1 MPKITAFGEILWDN
15 LPTGKVLGG
24 APVNLLTHL
33 AALGADCSVISR
45 CGNDADGAALREA
58 IRRKHVAIDFIQTD
72 PQLATSQVLVQLN
85 DEGCVHYDIV
95 YPCAWDKIQAGE
107 AAKTRVAQSD
117 VFIFGS
123 LSVRDAVSRQAL
135 AELLPHASFKIF
147 DVNLRPP
154 HYQLAHLSDMMRQA
168 DFIKLNDDELHE
180 IATALGSPYRSIE
193 QNIRFIAEHTHTRQI
208 CVTLGK
214 HGALYFCDGEL
225 FAHHG
230 YRVTVADTVGAGD
243 NFLAGFV
250 YKLLSGASPADTLA
264 FACAWGA
271 LAASHHGATPE
282 LSLAD
287 VEELMNPSV
296 QQAV

>member
-85 DEGCVHYDIV
+85 DEGCAHYDIV

-225 FAHHG
+225 FAHYG

-243 NFLAGFV
+243 SFLAGFIHQ
-250 YKLLSGASPADTLA
+250 YLQRKPPQEILA
-264 FACAWGA
+264 FACALGS
-271 LAASHHGATPE
+271 LVASRHGATPE
-282 LSLAD
+282 VSLA
-287 VEELMNPSV
+287 EIEAMMNPR
-296 QQAV
+296 

>member
-85 DEGCVHYDIV
+85 DEGCAHYDIV

-154 HYQLAHLSDMMRQA
+154 HYQLAHLRNMMRQA

-225 FAHHG
+225 FAHYG

-243 NFLAGFV
+243 SFLAGFIHQ
-250 YKLLSGASPADTLA
+250 YLQRKPPQEILA
-264 FACAWGA
+264 FACTLGS
-271 LAASHHGATPE
+271 LVASRHGATPE
-282 LSLAD
+282 VSLA
-287 VEELMNPSV
+287 EIEAMMNPR
-296 QQAV
+296 

>member
-85 DEGCVHYDIV
+85 DEGCAHYDIV

-154 HYQLAHLSDMMRQA
+154 HYQLAHLRNMMRQA

-243 NFLAGFV
+243 SFLAGFIHQ
-250 YKLLSGASPADTLA
+250 YLQRKPPQEILA
-264 FACAWGA
+264 FACALGS
-271 LAASHHGATPE
+271 LVASRHGATSE
-282 LSLAD
+282 VSLA
-287 VEELMNPSV
+287 EIEAMMNP
-296 QQAV
+296 Q

>member
-58 IRRKHVAIDFIQTD
+58 IRCKHVAIDFIQTD

-85 DEGCVHYDIV
+85 DEGCAHYDIV

-154 HYQLAHLSDMMRQA
+154 HYRLAHLSDMMRQA

-225 FAHHG
+225 FAHYG

-243 NFLAGFV
+243 SFLAGFIHQ
-250 YKLLSGASPADTLA
+250 YLQRKPPQEILA
-264 FACAWGA
+264 FACALGS
-271 LAASHHGATPE
+271 LVASRHGATPE
-282 LSLAD
+282 VSLA
-287 VEELMNPSV
+287 EIEAMMNPR
-296 QQAV
+296 

>member
-85 DEGCVHYDIV
+85 DEGCAHYDIV

-154 HYQLAHLSDMMRQA
+154 HYRLAHLSDMMRQA
-168 DFIKLNDDELHE
+168 DSIKLNDDELHE

-225 FAHHG
+225 FAHYG

-243 NFLAGFV
+243 SFLAGFIHQ
-250 YKLLSGASPADTLA
+250 YLQRKPPQEILA
-264 FACAWGA
+264 FACALGS
-271 LAASHHGATPE
+271 LVASRHGATPE
-282 LSLAD
+282 VSL
-287 VEELMNPSV
+287 VEIEAMMNP
-296 QQAV
+296 Q

>member
-243 NFLAGFV
+243 SFLAGFIHQ
-250 YKLLSGASPADTLA
+250 YLQRKPPQEILA
-264 FACAWGA
+264 FACTLGSRV
-271 LAASHHGATPE
+271 ASRHGATPE
-282 LSLAD
+282 VSLA
-287 VEELMNPSV
+287 EIEAMMNP
-296 QQAV
+296 Q

>member
-85 DEGCVHYDIV
+85 DEGCAHYDIV
-95 YPCAWDKIQAGE
+95 YPCAWDKIQANE
-107 AAKTRVAQSD
+107 AAKSRVAQSD

-154 HYQLAHLSDMMRQA
+154 HYRLADLRDMMRQA

-214 HGALYFCDGEL
+214 HGALYYRDGEL

-230 YRVTVADTVGAGD
+230 YRITVADTVGAGD
-243 NFLAGFV
+243 SFLAGFIHQ
-250 YKLLSGASPADTLA
+250 YLQRKPPQEILA
-264 FACAWGA
+264 FACALGS
-271 LAASHHGATPE
+271 LVASRHGATPE
-282 LSLAD
+282 VSLA
-287 VEELMNPSV
+287 EIEAMMNP
-296 QQAV
+296 Q

>member
-85 DEGCVHYDIV
+85 DEGCAHYDIV

-154 HYQLAHLSDMMRQA
+154 HYQLAHLRDMMRQA

-243 NFLAGFV
+243 SFLAGFIHQ
-250 YKLLSGASPADTLA
+250 YLQRKPPQEILA
-264 FACAWGA
+264 FACTLGS
-271 LAASHHGATPE
+271 LVASRHGATPE
-282 LSLAD
+282 VSLA
-287 VEELMNPSV
+287 EIEAMMNP
-296 QQAV
+296 Q

>member
-72 PQLATSQVLVQLN
+72 PQLATSQVLVQL
-85 DEGCVHYDIV
+85 DGEGCAHYDIV

-225 FAHHG
+225 FAHYG
-230 YRVTVADTVGAGD
+230 YRVTVADTVGAG
-243 NFLAGFV
+243 NSFLAGFIHQFLHG
-250 YKLLSGASPADTLA
+250 KPPQDILA
-264 FACAWGA
+264 FACALGS
-271 LAASHHGATPE
+271 LVAAQHGATPE
-282 LSLAD
+282 IALA
-287 VEELMNPSV
+287 EIEAMMQPR
-296 QQAV
+296 

>member
-85 DEGCVHYDIV
+85 DEGCAHYDIV

-154 HYQLAHLSDMMRQA
+154 HYRLAHLSDMMRQA
-168 DFIKLNDDELHE
+168 DFIKLHDDELHE

-225 FAHHG
+225 FAHYG

-243 NFLAGFV
+243 SFLAGFIHQ
-250 YKLLSGASPADTLA
+250 YLQRKPPQEILA
-264 FACAWGA
+264 FACALGS
-271 LAASHHGATPE
+271 LVASRHGATPE
-282 LSLAD
+282 VSLTEIEAM
-287 VEELMNPSV
+287 MNP
-296 QQAV
+296 Q

>member
-72 PQLATSQVLVQLN
+72 PQLATSQVLVQLD
-85 DEGCVHYDIV
+85 DEGCAHYDIV

-154 HYQLAHLSDMMRQA
+154 HYRLAHLSDMMRQA

-225 FAHHG
+225 FAHYG

-243 NFLAGFV
+243 SFLAGFIHQ
-250 YKLLSGASPADTLA
+250 YLQRKPPQEILA
-264 FACAWGA
+264 FAGA
-271 LAASHHGATPE
+271 LGSLVASRHGATSE
-282 LSLAD
+282 VSLA
-287 VEELMNPSV
+287 EIEAMMNP
-296 QQAV
+296 Q

>member
-72 PQLATSQVLVQLN
+72 PQLATSQVLVQL
-85 DEGCVHYDIV
+85 DTEGCAHYDIV

-154 HYQLAHLSDMMRQA
+154 HYRLADLRDMMRQA

-193 QNIRFIAEHTHTRQI
+193 QNIRFIAERTHTRQI

-230 YRVTVADTVGAGD
+230 YRVNVADTVGAGD
-243 NFLAGFV
+243 SFLAGFIHQFLQG
-250 YKLLSGASPADTLA
+250 KTPPETLA
-264 FACAWGA
+264 FACALGS
-271 LAASHHGATPE
+271 LVASRHGATPE
-282 LSLAD
+282 ITLAEID
-287 VEELMNPSV
+287 ALMHP
-296 QQAV
+296 Q

>member
-85 DEGCVHYDIV
+85 DEGCAHYDIV
-95 YPCAWDKIQAGE
+95 YPCAWDKIQANE
-107 AAKTRVAQSD
+107 AAKSRVAQSD

-243 NFLAGFV
+243 SFLAGFIHQ
-250 YKLLSGASPADTLA
+250 YLQRKPPQEILA
-264 FACAWGA
+264 FACALGS
-271 LAASHHGATPE
+271 LVASRHGATPE
-282 LSLAD
+282 VSLA
-287 VEELMNPSV
+287 EIEAMMNP
-296 QQAV
+296 Q

>member
-85 DEGCVHYDIV
+85 DEGCAHYDIV

-154 HYQLAHLSDMMRQA
+154 HYQLAHLRNMMRQA

-243 NFLAGFV
+243 SFLAGFIHQ
-250 YKLLSGASPADTLA
+250 YLQRKPPQEILA
-264 FACAWGA
+264 FACALGS
-271 LAASHHGATPE
+271 LVASRHGATPE
-282 LSLAD
+282 VSLA
-287 VEELMNPSV
+287 EIEAMMNP
-296 QQAV
+296 Q

>member
-85 DEGCVHYDIV
+85 DEGCAHYDIV

-154 HYQLAHLSDMMRQA
+154 HYQLAHLRNMMRQA

-208 CVTLGK
+208 CVTLDK

-225 FAHHG
+225 FAHYG

-243 NFLAGFV
+243 SFLAGFIHQ
-250 YKLLSGASPADTLA
+250 YLQRKPPQEILA
-264 FACAWGA
+264 FACTLGS
-271 LAASHHGATPE
+271 LVASRHGATPE
-282 LSLAD
+282 VSLA
-287 VEELMNPSV
+287 EIEAMMNP
-296 QQAV
+296 Q

>member
-1 MPKITAFGEILWDN
+1 MHKITTFGEALWDN
-15 LPTGKVLGG
+15 LPTGKILGG
-24 APVNLLTHL
+24 APINLLAHL
-33 AALGADCSVISR
+33 ATLGADCSVISR
-45 CGNDADGAALREA
+45 CGNDADGAALRQA
-58 IRRKHVAIDFIQTD
+58 IQRKRIATDLIQTD
-72 PQLATSQVLVQLN
+72 PQLATSQVLVQL
-85 DEGCVHYDIV
+85 DAEGCAHYDIV

-214 HGALYFCDGEL
+214 HGALYYRDGEL

-243 NFLAGFV
+243 SFLAGFIHQFLHR
-250 YKLLSGASPADTLA
+250 KPPQEILT
-264 FACAWGA
+264 FACALGS
-271 LAASHHGATPE
+271 LVASRHGATPE
-282 LSLAD
+282 IALA
-287 VEELMNPSV
+287 EIETMMHP
-296 QQAV
+296 Q

>member
-24 APVNLLTHL
+24 APVNLLT
-33 AALGADCSVISR
+33 
-45 CGNDADGAALREA
+45 GAALREA

-243 NFLAGFV
+243 SFLAGFIHQ
-250 YKLLSGASPADTLA
+250 YLQRKPPQEILA
-264 FACAWGA
+264 FACTLGS
-271 LAASHHGATPE
+271 LVASRHGATPE
-282 LSLAD
+282 VSLA
-287 VEELMNPSV
+287 EIEAMMNP
-296 QQAV
+296 Q

>member
-72 PQLATSQVLVQLN
+72 PQLATSQVLVQLD
-85 DEGCVHYDIV
+85 DEGCAHYDIV

-123 LSVRDAVSRQAL
+123 LSVRDAVSLQAL

-243 NFLAGFV
+243 SFLAGFIHQ
-250 YKLLSGASPADTLA
+250 YLQRKPPQEILA
-264 FACAWGA
+264 FACTLGS
-271 LAASHHGATPE
+271 LVASRHGATPE
-282 LSLAD
+282 VSLA
-287 VEELMNPSV
+287 EIEAMMNP
-296 QQAV
+296 Q

>member
-85 DEGCVHYDIV
+85 DEGCAHYDI
-95 YPCAWDKIQAGE
+95 
-107 AAKTRVAQSD
+107 
-117 VFIFGS
+117 
-123 LSVRDAVSRQAL
+123 
-135 AELLPHASFKIF
+135 ASFKIF

-154 HYQLAHLSDMMRQA
+154 HYRLADLRDMMRQA

-214 HGALYFCDGEL
+214 HGALYYRDGEL

-243 NFLAGFV
+243 SFLAGFIHQ
-250 YKLLSGASPADTLA
+250 YLQRKPPQEILA
-264 FACAWGA
+264 FACALGS
-271 LAASHHGATPE
+271 LVASRHGATPE
-282 LSLAD
+282 VSLA
-287 VEELMNPSV
+287 EIEAMMNPR
-296 QQAV
+296 

>member
-154 HYQLAHLSDMMRQA
+154 HYRLADLRDMMRQA

-225 FAHHG
+225 FAHYG

-243 NFLAGFV
+243 SFLAGFIHQ
-250 YKLLSGASPADTLA
+250 YLQRKPPQEILA
-264 FACAWGA
+264 FACALGS
-271 LAASHHGATPE
+271 LVASRHGATPE
-282 LSLAD
+282 VSLA
-287 VEELMNPSV
+287 EIEAMMNPR
-296 QQAV
+296 

>member
-24 APVNLLTHL
+24 APVNLLAHL

-72 PQLATSQVLVQLN
+72 PQLATSQVLVQLD
-85 DEGCVHYDIV
+85 DEGCAHYDIV

-154 HYQLAHLSDMMRQA
+154 HYRLADLRDMMRQA

-225 FAHHG
+225 FAHYG

-243 NFLAGFV
+243 SFLAGFIHQ
-250 YKLLSGASPADTLA
+250 YLQRKPPQEILA
-264 FACAWGA
+264 FACALGS
-271 LAASHHGATPE
+271 LVASRHGATPE
-282 LSLAD
+282 VSLA
-287 VEELMNPSV
+287 EIEAMMNP
-296 QQAV
+296 Q

>member
-85 DEGCVHYDIV
+85 DEGCAHYDIV

-123 LSVRDAVSRQAL
+123 LSVRDAVSRQTL

-154 HYQLAHLSDMMRQA
+154 HYRLAHLSDMMRQA

-225 FAHHG
+225 FAHYG

-243 NFLAGFV
+243 SFLAGFIHQ
-250 YKLLSGASPADTLA
+250 YLQRKPPQEILA
-264 FACAWGA
+264 FACALGS
-271 LAASHHGATPE
+271 LVASRHGATPE
-282 LSLAD
+282 VSLA
-287 VEELMNPSV
+287 EIEAMMNP
-296 QQAV
+296 Q

>member
-15 LPTGKVLGG
+15 LPTGKVLGD

-243 NFLAGFV
+243 SFLAGFIHQ
-250 YKLLSGASPADTLA
+250 YLQRKPPQEILA
-264 FACAWGA
+264 FACTLGS
-271 LAASHHGATPE
+271 LVASRHGATPE
-282 LSLAD
+282 VSLA
-287 VEELMNPSV
+287 EIEAMMNP
-296 QQAV
+296 Q

>member
-72 PQLATSQVLVQLN
+72 PQLATSQVLVQLD
-85 DEGCVHYDIV
+85 DEGCAHYDIV

-154 HYQLAHLSDMMRQA
+154 HYRLADLRDMMRQA

-193 QNIRFIAEHTHTRQI
+193 QNIRFIAERTHTRQI

-230 YRVTVADTVGAGD
+230 YRVNVADTVGAGD
-243 NFLAGFV
+243 SFLAGFIHQFLQG
-250 YKLLSGASPADTLA
+250 KTPPETLA
-264 FACAWGA
+264 FACALGS
-271 LAASHHGATPE
+271 LVASRHGATPE
-282 LSLAD
+282 ITLAEID
-287 VEELMNPSV
+287 ALMHP
-296 QQAV
+296 Q

>member
-154 HYQLAHLSDMMRQA
+154 HYQLAHLRNMMRQA

-225 FAHHG
+225 FAHYG

-243 NFLAGFV
+243 SFLAGFIHQ
-250 YKLLSGASPADTLA
+250 YLQRKPPQEILA
-264 FACAWGA
+264 FACTLGS
-271 LAASHHGATPE
+271 LVASRHGATPE
-282 LSLAD
+282 VSLA
-287 VEELMNPSV
+287 EIEAMMNP
-296 QQAV
+296 Q

>member
-243 NFLAGFV
+243 SFLAGFIHQ
-250 YKLLSGASPADTLA
+250 YLQRKPPQEILA
-264 FACAWGA
+264 FACALGS
-271 LAASHHGATPE
+271 LVASRHGATPE
-282 LSLAD
+282 VSLA
-287 VEELMNPSV
+287 EIEAMMNP
-296 QQAV
+296 Q

>member
-85 DEGCVHYDIV
+85 DEGCAHYDIV

-154 HYQLAHLSDMMRQA
+154 HYRLAHLSDMMRQA
-168 DFIKLNDDELHE
+168 DSIKLNDDELHE

-208 CVTLGK
+208 CVTLSK

-243 NFLAGFV
+243 SFLAGFIHQ
-250 YKLLSGASPADTLA
+250 YLQRKPPQEILA
-264 FACAWGA
+264 FACALGS
-271 LAASHHGATPE
+271 LVASRHGATPE
-282 LSLAD
+282 VSL
-287 VEELMNPSV
+287 VEIEAMMNP
-296 QQAV
+296 Q

>member
-72 PQLATSQVLVQLN
+72 PQLATSQVLVQL
-85 DEGCVHYDIV
+85 DTEGCAHYDIV

-154 HYQLAHLSDMMRQA
+154 HYRLAHLSDMMRQA

-208 CVTLGK
+208 CVTLSK

-243 NFLAGFV
+243 SFLAGFIHQ
-250 YKLLSGASPADTLA
+250 YLQRKPPQEILA
-264 FACAWGA
+264 FACALGS
-271 LAASHHGATPE
+271 LVASRHGATPE
-282 LSLAD
+282 VSLA
-287 VEELMNPSV
+287 EIEAMMNPR
-296 QQAV
+296 

>member
-33 AALGADCSVISR
+33 ATLGADCSVISR

-58 IRRKHVAIDFIQTD
+58 IRCKHVAIDFIQTD

-85 DEGCVHYDIV
+85 DEGCAHYDIV
-95 YPCAWDKIQAGE
+95 YPCAWDKIQANE
-107 AAKTRVAQSD
+107 AAKSRVAQSD

-154 HYQLAHLSDMMRQA
+154 HYRLADLRDMMRQA

-243 NFLAGFV
+243 SFLAGFIHQFLHG
-250 YKLLSGASPADTLA
+250 KPPQDILA
-264 FACAWGA
+264 FACALGS
-271 LAASHHGATPE
+271 LVAAQHGATPE
-282 LSLAD
+282 IALA
-287 VEELMNPSV
+287 EIEAMMQPR
-296 QQAV
+296 

>member
-72 PQLATSQVLVQLN
+72 PQFATSQVLVQLN
-85 DEGCVHYDIV
+85 DEGCAHYDIV

-154 HYQLAHLSDMMRQA
+154 HYQLAHLRDMMRQA

-225 FAHHG
+225 FAHYG

-243 NFLAGFV
+243 SFLAGFIHQ
-250 YKLLSGASPADTLA
+250 YLQRKPPQEILA
-264 FACAWGA
+264 FACTLGS
-271 LAASHHGATPE
+271 LVASRHGATPE
-282 LSLAD
+282 VSLA
-287 VEELMNPSV
+287 EIEAMMNP
-296 QQAV
+296 Q

>member
-33 AALGADCSVISR
+33 AALGGDCSVISR

-85 DEGCVHYDIV
+85 DEGCAHYDIV

-154 HYQLAHLSDMMRQA
+154 HYRLAHLSDMMRQA

-208 CVTLGK
+208 CVTLSK

-243 NFLAGFV
+243 SFLAGFIHQ
-250 YKLLSGASPADTLA
+250 YLQRKPPQEILA
-264 FACAWGA
+264 FACALGS
-271 LAASHHGATPE
+271 LVASRHGATPE
-282 LSLAD
+282 VSLA
-287 VEELMNPSV
+287 EIEAMMNP
-296 QQAV
+296 Q

>member
-72 PQLATSQVLVQLN
+72 PQLATSQVLVQL
-85 DEGCVHYDIV
+85 DTEGCAHYDIV

-154 HYQLAHLSDMMRQA
+154 HYRLADLRDMMRQA

-243 NFLAGFV
+243 SFLAGFIHQ
-250 YKLLSGASPADTLA
+250 YLQRKPPQEILA
-264 FACAWGA
+264 FACALGS
-271 LAASHHGATPE
+271 LVASRHGATPE
-282 LSLAD
+282 VSL
-287 VEELMNPSV
+287 VEIEAMMNP
-296 QQAV
+296 Q

>member
-85 DEGCVHYDIV
+85 DEGCAHYDIV

-154 HYQLAHLSDMMRQA
+154 HYRLADLRDMMRQA

-193 QNIRFIAEHTHTRQI
+193 QNIRFIAEHIHTRQI

-230 YRVTVADTVGAGD
+230 YRVNVADTVGAGD
-243 NFLAGFV
+243 SFLAGFIHQ
-250 YKLLSGASPADTLA
+250 YLQRKPPQEILA
-264 FACAWGA
+264 FACALGS
-271 LAASHHGATPE
+271 LVASRHGATPE
-282 LSLAD
+282 VSLA
-287 VEELMNPSV
+287 EIEAMMNP
-296 QQAV
+296 Q

>member
-85 DEGCVHYDIV
+85 DEGCAHYDIV

-154 HYQLAHLSDMMRQA
+154 HYRLAHLSDMMRQA

-243 NFLAGFV
+243 SFLAGFIHQ
-250 YKLLSGASPADTLA
+250 YLQRKPPQEILA
-264 FACAWGA
+264 FACTLGS
-271 LAASHHGATPE
+271 LVASRHGATPE
-282 LSLAD
+282 VSLA
-287 VEELMNPSV
+287 EIEAMMNP
-296 QQAV
+296 Q

>member
-85 DEGCVHYDIV
+85 DEGCAHYDIV
-95 YPCAWDKIQAGE
+95 YPCAWDKIQASE

-154 HYQLAHLSDMMRQA
+154 HYRLAHLSDMMRQA

-225 FAHHG
+225 FAHYG

-243 NFLAGFV
+243 SFLAGFIHQ
-250 YKLLSGASPADTLA
+250 YLQRKPPQEILA
-264 FACAWGA
+264 FACALGS
-271 LAASHHGATPE
+271 LVASRHGATPE
-282 LSLAD
+282 VSLA
-287 VEELMNPSV
+287 EIEAMMNP
-296 QQAV
+296 Q

>member
-85 DEGCVHYDIV
+85 DEGCAHYDIV

-147 DVNLRPP
+147 DVTRRPP
-154 HYQLAHLSDMMRQA
+154 HYRLADLRDMMRQA

-180 IATALGSPYRSIE
+180 IATALGSPYRNIE

-214 HGALYFCDGEL
+214 HGALYYRDGEL

-243 NFLAGFV
+243 SFLAGFIHQ
-250 YKLLSGASPADTLA
+250 YLQRKPPQEILA
-264 FACAWGA
+264 FACTLGS
-271 LAASHHGATPE
+271 LVASRHGATPE
-282 LSLAD
+282 VSLA
-287 VEELMNPSV
+287 EIEAMMNP
-296 QQAV
+296 Q

>member
-45 CGNDADGAALREA
+45 CGNDADGAALRQA
-58 IRRKHVAIDFIQTD
+58 IQRKRITTDFIQTD
-72 PQLATSQVLVQLN
+72 PQLATSQVLVQL
-85 DEGCVHYDIV
+85 DAEGCAHYDIV

-154 HYQLAHLSDMMRQA
+154 HYRLADLRDMMRQA

-243 NFLAGFV
+243 SFLAGFIHQ
-250 YKLLSGASPADTLA
+250 YLQRKPPQEILA
-264 FACAWGA
+264 FACTLGS
-271 LAASHHGATPE
+271 LVASRHGATPE
-282 LSLAD
+282 VSLTEIEAM
-287 VEELMNPSV
+287 MNP
-296 QQAV
+296 Q

>member
-85 DEGCVHYDIV
+85 DEGSAHYDIV

-154 HYQLAHLSDMMRQA
+154 HYRLADLRDMMRQA

-225 FAHHG
+225 FAHYG

-243 NFLAGFV
+243 SFLAGFIHQ
-250 YKLLSGASPADTLA
+250 YLQRKPPQEILA
-264 FACAWGA
+264 FACALGS
-271 LAASHHGATPE
+271 LVASRHGATPE
-282 LSLAD
+282 VSLA
-287 VEELMNPSV
+287 EIEAMMNPR
-296 QQAV
+296 

>member
-85 DEGCVHYDIV
+85 DEGCAHYDIV
-95 YPCAWDKIQAGE
+95 YPCTWDKIQAGE

-135 AELLPHASFKIF
+135 AELLPHASFRIF

-154 HYQLAHLSDMMRQA
+154 HYRLADLRDMMRQA

-225 FAHHG
+225 FAHYG

-243 NFLAGFV
+243 SFLAGFIHQ
-250 YKLLSGASPADTLA
+250 YLQRKPPQEILA
-264 FACAWGA
+264 FACALGS
-271 LAASHHGATPE
+271 LVASRHGATPE
-282 LSLAD
+282 VSLA
-287 VEELMNPSV
+287 EIEAMMNPR
-296 QQAV
+296 